1 MLDTQFRRRYAKES
15 NNCTHQA
22 SACNSNSHTRLRG
35 LKAHTTSG
43 RSLFP
48 SPCALGAEVVAA
60 ATAKHETQGAG
71 GGCRRPLNIIS
82 GTEAISDWGWEIFVG
97 SA

>member
-15 NNCTHQA
+15 NNYNHQA
-22 SACNSNSHTRLRG
+22 SACNSHTRLRG
-35 LKAHTTSG
+35 LKARTTSG
-43 RSLFP
+43 LSLSP

-71 GGCRRPLNIIS
+71 GGYRRPLN
-82 GTEAISDWGWEIFVG
+82 
-97 SA
+97 